1 MTEFLKKMKINKSIC
16 FNSIIYSNH
25 RVSHNVLIQYIQIK
39 YKKVNIK
46 TKDIK
51 YVFKK
56 IKIIKDR
63 HVQILN

>member
-25 RVSHNVLIQYIQIK
+25 RVSHNVFDTIYTDRIE
-39 YKKVNIK
+39 KVNIK